1 MIKSPHLPL
10 AGELEQQCI
19 RACYSV
25 WIFAG
30 RKGMGGCCCSC
41 RLPECRRALPGRRS
55 REIASRR
62 PSTTVRAPD
71 CSQGKK
77 ARRPKS
83 GSLFRCRVRERF
95 PPAGGKPQASCWL
108 APTNRHRLT
117 GTSATG
123 RDGRTSESPN
133 GISARAKGG
142 WGGPPW
148 LVGDRQTARPCRRWA
163 ASDSGHSGMHAKI
176 FDLISPVPAKTF
188 DLIPT

>member
-1 MIKSPHLPL
+1 ML
-10 AGELEQQCI
+10 GELEQQCI

-83 GSLFRCRVRERF
+83 GSLFRCRVRARF
-95 PPAGGKPQASCWL
+95 PPAGGKRRVLVL
-108 APTNRHRLT
+108 AGTNQPAPVDGHQ
-117 GTSATG
+117 
-123 RDGRTSESPN
+123 RDGTGWADVGVAERNQCARESRP
-133 GISARAKGG
+133 GRPGFG
-142 WGGPPW
+142 W
-148 LVGDRQTARPCRRWA
+148 LVTARPCRRWA
-163 ASDSGHSGMHAKI
+163 ASDSGHRRACATGHAC
-176 FDLISPVPAKTF
+176 
-188 DLIPT
+188 